1 MNCFFLSFFRLR
13 FYSSHWHNNRYID
26 IGWDYIWIKYQ
37 KSHEDLYYKR
47 HVWIVSFFLSFVF
60 DFIRSSR
67 WQLVRYRLRLCFYK
81 ISENCFFFSS
91 FRLRFYSSRWQL
103 ISVNSVQT
111 IYIELFLFL
120 FVSFVFLWQL
130 IRYRLRYVSK

>member
-47 HVWIVSFFLSFVF
+47 HVWIVSFFLSF
-60 DFIRSSR
+60 IRRFYSFFSLTIDR
-67 WQLVRYRLRLCFYK
+67 EYRLRLCFYK
-81 ISENCFFFSS
+81 ISEKSSIVSFFLS
-91 FRLRFYSSRWQL
+91 FIFDFIRSSR
-103 ISVNSVQT
+103 
-111 IYIELFLFL
+111 
-120 FVSFVFLWQL
+120 WQL
-130 IRYRLRYVSK
+130 IRYRLRLRLNKISEKSRRFIL